1 MLEKT
6 YKAKELAEHVSV
18 AIMECLQEHC
28 EDISNIDCITGIL
41 MGATAIVSTVH
52 RSMDEDHYDEMT
64 AVILAEWAAC
74 AKVVLENPN
83 H

>member
-6 YKAKELAEHVSV
+6 DKAKELAENVSV
-18 AIMECLQEHC
+18 AILNCIEDHF
-28 EDISNIDCITGIL
+28 EDITNIDCIAGVL
-41 MGATAIVSTVH
+41 MGATAVVSTVH

-64 AVILAEWAAC
+64 AAILSEWAAC

-83 H
+83 Y